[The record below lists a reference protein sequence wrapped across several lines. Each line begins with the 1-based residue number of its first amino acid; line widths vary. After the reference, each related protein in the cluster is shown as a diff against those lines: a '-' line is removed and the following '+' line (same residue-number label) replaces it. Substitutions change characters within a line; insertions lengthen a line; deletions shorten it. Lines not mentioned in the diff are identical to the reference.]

1 MLRAG
6 TVLTL
11 PVVLSG
17 CIAAALIPIAASSS
31 VIVTTSMEDTRQKR
45 QTKQAEEAPP
55 PPLKTEAARRW
66 QAEMEGAKIVPG
78 ATALPP
84 PGGSIALPAET
95 RAGASARAG
104 VPESMQ
110 YLYGSGEAAAG
121 SIQAYRALGRYLAD
135 WKAFLKPGKARQV
148 VLADSAT
155 LNAPQFEPCGPKP
168 PAIVLDIDE
177 TALLNLGY
185 EADAARRGE
194 GYDEGRWKRWEETG
208 AEKVVAVPGA
218 KMALDAARAAG
229 IAVIFNSNRTRETA
243 AQTEAALNYAGLGP
257 VKHGSTL
264 WLKGDDGGGSGKDDR
279 RWAIASGYCVIAL
292 VGDQLG
298 DFSDLF
304 NDPKL
309 TPSTR
314 RALAA
319 SPEMASL
326 WGNGWFVLPNPV
338 YGTALKG
345 GIEDIFPH
353 DTLWSD
359 PGPVP
364 ATAATQPAASPPS
377 AAAPPSPTPAN
388 TKGSSN

>member
-1 MLRAG
+1 MRAA
-6 TVLTL
+6 TFLSL
-11 PVVLSG
+11 PIVLSG
-17 CIAAALIPIAASSS
+17 CLAAAIVPVAASSS
-31 VIVTTSMEDTRQKR
+31 MIVKSRMDGQRATRKA
-45 QTKQAEEAPP
+45 KQAEEAPP

-66 QAEMEGAKIVPG
+66 QAELEGAKIVPG

-84 PGGSIALPAET
+84 PDGSQPSPAAAAVVAQRT
-95 RAGASARAG
+95 G
-104 VPESMQ
+104 VPEGMQ

-121 SIQAYRALGRYLAD
+121 SIQAYRALQRYLTD
-135 WKAFLKPGKARQV
+135 WKAYAKPGKARQV
-148 VLADSAT
+148 VLADSAS

-168 PAIVLDIDE
+168 PAVVLDIDE

-194 GYDEGRWKRWEETG
+194 SYDAARWTRWEESG
-208 AEKVVAVPGA
+208 ADKVVAVPGA
-218 KMALDAARAAG
+218 KMVLDAARAAG
-229 IAVIFNSNRTRETA
+229 ITVIFNSNRGRETA
-243 AQTEAALNYAGLGP
+243 AQTEAALAHAGLGP
-257 VKHGSTL
+257 AKHGTTL

-314 RALAA
+314 RALTA
-319 SPEMASL
+319 SPELAQL

-345 GIEDIFPH
+345 GFDEIFPY
-353 DTLWSD
+353 DTRWID
-359 PGPVP
+359 PGAAPGP
-364 ATAATQPAASPPS
+364 ATPPA
-377 AAAPPSPTPAN
+377 PTPTEGKPN
-388 TKGSSN
+388 

>member
-6 TVLTL
+6 TILTL
-11 PVVLSG
+11 SVVLSG
-17 CIAAALIPIAASSS
+17 CIAAALIPVAASSS
-31 VIVTTSMEDTRQKR
+31 VIVKSQMEGKRNKR
-45 QTKQAEEAPP
+45 QARATEDAPP
-55 PPLKTEAARRW
+55 PPLRTEAGRRW

-84 PGGSIALPAET
+84 PDGSQPSPAAAAAIAQRT
-95 RAGASARAG
+95 G
-104 VPESMQ
+104 VPETMQ

-121 SIQAYRALGRYLAD
+121 SIQAYRALQRYLTE
-135 WKAFLKPGKARQV
+135 WKTYAKPGKARQV
-148 VLADSAT
+148 VLADSAS

-168 PAIVLDIDE
+168 PAVVLDIDE

-194 GYDEGRWKRWEETG
+194 AYDEGRWRRWEESG

-229 IAVIFNSNRTRETA
+229 ITVIFNSNRTREAA
-243 AQTEAALNYAGLGP
+243 AQTEAALNHAGLGP
-257 VKHGSTL
+257 ARHGTTL

-279 RWAIASGYCVIAL
+279 RWAITSGYCVIAL

-319 SPEMASL
+319 SPEIAGL
-326 WGNGWFVLPNPV
+326 WGAGWFVLPNPV

-345 GIEDIFPH
+345 GFDDIFPY
-353 DTLWSD
+353 DTRWSD
-359 PGPVP
+359 PGPAAPVITP
-364 ATAATQPAASPPS
+364 ATTQ
-377 AAAPPSPTPAN
+377 AAPLTPSPVT
-388 TKGSSN
+388 TEGKSN